1 MHDVHGRTD
10 VPFLALGQ
18 KAAGRIA
25 AAGDRRWF
33 AVALEVGRAYI
44 FSLTFDGTQNTSPQG
59 PCPLAVY
66 GATGV
71 DLADAALAAC
81 DGRGAWRVTLTASHS
96 GPHHVAVGG
105 HPGDIGGFELRVDQ
119 AAPDVPVSGLERL
132 RAPVVDL
139 GDITEF
145 DDLGWLTRCRPEEV
159 ETAVCFRFGLTRT
172 RRVAFGL
179 DRDGTPARMRL
190 MDGGG
195 HTVRWSDGPG
205 EGGEWVSAALFAGAW
220 FLRVQSDPGDGF
232 LLRYRVSGLD
242 SRPKM
247 MPDSRPRTSAGL
259 TIQDGAAVSAR
270 HFQLFGGNEDRLF
283 EVHELSGEVF
293 LIGAEED
300 IPRGTA
306 EFELTV
312 RASDGTGF
320 TDHPVGVAVTNLPD
334 EAFEATAA
342 TRVSLGRVSGPHPQG
357 LPLRYV
363 ITAGNEAGLY
373 DLDERT
379 GELFMVGSPEERA
392 TEPDLHELK
401 IQVLLDRH

>member
-10 VPFLALGQ
+10 IPILALGR

-33 AVALEVGRAYI
+33 AVALEVGRAYT
-44 FSLTFDGTQNTSPQG
+44 FSLTLDGAENMAPQG

-71 DLADAALAAC
+71 DLADAARAAC
-81 DGRGAWRVTLTASHS
+81 DGRACRVTLTASHS
-96 GPHHVAVGG
+96 GPHHVAVGA
-105 HPGDIGGFELRVDQ
+105 HPGDISGFELRVDQ
-119 AAPDVPVSGLERL
+119 AAPDVSESRLERL
-132 RAPVVDL
+132 HTPVVDL

-145 DDLGWLTRCRPEEV
+145 DDLGWLTRCRPDEV
-159 ETAVCFRFGLTRT
+159 ETAACFRFRLTHT

-179 DRDGTPARMRL
+179 DRAGTRAGMRL

-195 HTVRWSDGPG
+195 HTVRRGERPG
-205 EGGEWVSAALFAGAW
+205 EGGEWFSAALFAGAW
-220 FLRVQSDPGDGF
+220 SLRVQSDPGAGS
-232 LLRYRVSGLD
+232 LLRYRVSGFD
-242 SRPKM
+242 ARPKM
-247 MPDSRPRTSAGL
+247 TPDSRPRTTAGL
-259 TIQDGAAVSAR
+259 TIMDGTAGSKR
-270 HFQLFGGNEDRLF
+270 DFQLLGGNEDRLF
-283 EVHELSGEVF
+283 EVHELTGEVF

-300 IPRGTA
+300 IPYGTA

-320 TDHPVGVAVTNLPD
+320 TDHPVAVSVTNLPE

-342 TRVSLGRVSGPHPQG
+342 TRVPLGTVCAPHPQG
-357 LPLRYV
+357 LPRRYV
-363 ITAGNEAGLY
+363 ITGGNEAGLY

-379 GELFMVGSPEERA
+379 GELYMVGSPEEWA
-392 TEPDLHELK
+392 TKPDLHELK